1 MTPNLTDAERS
12 RDDRDDTQEL
22 RTATEAAAF
31 VLEKEETTSFVVA
44 ATSHGSESP
53 RPLYSDV
60 ESAGLTDEQAAEHH
74 AAQIGVLIRDVADRL
89 EMDPLEVAE
98 QSYDAAI
105 DQ

>member
-1 MTPNLTDAERS
+1 MTPDLTDAERS
-12 RDDRDDTQEL
+12 REDRDDTQEL

-31 VLEKEETTSFVVA
+31 VLEREETTSFVAA

-74 AAQIGVLIRDVADRL
+74 AAQIGALIRDVADRL
-89 EMDPLEVAE
+89 DMDPLDVAE
-98 QSYDAAI
+98 RSYETASE
-105 DQ
+105 Q